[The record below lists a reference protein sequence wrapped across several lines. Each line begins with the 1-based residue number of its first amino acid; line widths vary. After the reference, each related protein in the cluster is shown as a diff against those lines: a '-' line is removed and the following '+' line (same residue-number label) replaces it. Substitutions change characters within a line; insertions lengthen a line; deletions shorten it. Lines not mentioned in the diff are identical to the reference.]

1 MGYVLLPLSV
11 KVKTVST
18 EALFKTFNR
27 KEVLGYCQQCS
38 NYGNNYSCPDF
49 DFDEE
54 VELKAYPWV
63 TLILTIASTE
73 PLKQQWGL
81 LSTKQFE
88 SQVSE
93 LHGGASVV
101 SSVAIQ
107 AFNEIKDPM
116 AEVLLEIEGAIL
128 DSLSSPPGS
137 CTRCQF
143 CLKSNG
149 KACVYPKQLRYSL
162 EAYGFLVSEI
172 YKEFFALALEWSNN
186 TLPDA
191 YHSCSALFSKTPLDE
206 INITS
211 QITRAISGLRLHYTD

>member
-1 MGYVLLPLSV
+1 MGYLSLPLSV

-27 KEVLGYCQQCS
+27 KEVLGYCQQCN

-63 TLILTIASTE
+63 TLVLTIASTE
-73 PLKQQWGL
+73 PLKQQWGS
-81 LSTKQFE
+81 LSTKKFE

-93 LHGGASVV
+93 LHDGASAI
-101 SSVAIQ
+101 SSVAMQ

-116 AEVLLEIEGAIL
+116 TNLLLEIERAIP
-128 DSLSSPPGS
+128 DSISSPPGS
-137 CTRCQF
+137 CTSCQT
-143 CLKSNG
+143 CLKSTC
-149 KACVYPKQLRYSL
+149 KSCVYPEKLRYSL

-172 YKEFFALALEWSNN
+172 YKDFFALDLEWSNDK
-186 TLPDA
+186 LPDA
-191 YHSCSALFSKTPLDE
+191 YHTCSAIFSKTPVDE
-206 INITS
+206 TIITS
-211 QITRAISGLRLHYTD
+211 EITRDISGLRLQYTD